1 MNTIAKALVLAAV
14 IGTSLVT
21 LGLGLAAPKAAQTTE
36 VVKLERVVIEGRR
49 MQPSVEVAQLPQVV
63 ITGRRA
69 AQSELQVA
77 AAKLA
82 KAI

>member
-1 MNTIAKALVLAAV
+1 MNATAKTLVLAAV
-14 IGTSLVT
+14 IGTSLAA
-21 LGLGLAAPKAAQTTE
+21 LGLGLAAPKASQAAE

-69 AQSELQVA
+69 AQSELQLA

>member
-1 MNTIAKALVLAAV
+1 MNTTVNALVLAVV
-14 IGTSLVT
+14 IGTSLVA
-21 LGLGLAAPKAAQTTE
+21 LGLGLAAPKAAQATE
-36 VVKLERVVIEGRR
+36 VVKLKRVVIEGRR
-49 MQPSVEVAQLPQVV
+49 MQTSVEVAQLPQVV

-69 AQSELQVA
+69 AQSELQMA